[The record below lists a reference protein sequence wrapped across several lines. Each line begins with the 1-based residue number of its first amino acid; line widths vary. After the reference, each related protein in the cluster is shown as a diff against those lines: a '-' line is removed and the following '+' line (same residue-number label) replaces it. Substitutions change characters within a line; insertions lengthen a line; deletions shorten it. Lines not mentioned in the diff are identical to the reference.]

1 MLNYI
6 WCFIVVFSVFCS
18 IFAGNADNLSKAF
31 TDSTAEAMTLLM
43 TLAGIIGLWS
53 GLMKIAERS
62 GLTAIIARLFAPLLH
77 RLFPR
82 LDKNGAAFEAITMN
96 ISANLLGLGS
106 TATPLGLRAMRELR
120 TLSGSDEASDEMVWE
135 VCRLATYDA
144 EMPVYG
150 LDELPVPSLYP
161 RPSRELLRAVVM
173 VRLGIGMRT
182 VDVKALDEAYTEA
195 FPHST
200 PLNVGK
206 KRRRR
211 RTAGGDKGRT
221 ILGAALE

>member
-120 TLSGSDEASDEMVWE
+120 TLSGSDEASDEMV
-135 VCRLATYDA
+135 VF
-144 EMPVYG
+144 
-150 LDELPVPSLYP
+150 
-161 RPSRELLRAVVM
+161 VVM
-173 VRLGIGMRT
+173 
-182 VDVKALDEAYTEA
+182 
-195 FPHST
+195 
-200 PLNVGK
+200 N
-206 KRRRR
+206 
-211 RTAGGDKGRT
+211 TASLQLMPT
-221 ILGAALE
+221 TLAALRQSSGSTAPFEILVPVWLSSACALAVALTVALTGNRLSGRLRRKR

>member
-31 TDSTAEAMTLLM
+31 TDSTAEAMTLLL

-120 TLSGSDEASDEMVWE
+120 TLSGSDEASDEMV
-135 VCRLATYDA
+135 VF
-144 EMPVYG
+144 
-150 LDELPVPSLYP
+150 
-161 RPSRELLRAVVM
+161 VVM
-173 VRLGIGMRT
+173 
-182 VDVKALDEAYTEA
+182 
-195 FPHST
+195 
-200 PLNVGK
+200 N
-206 KRRRR
+206 
-211 RTAGGDKGRT
+211 TASLQLMPT
-221 ILGAALE
+221 TLAALRQSSGSTAPFEILVPVWLSSACALAVALTVALTGNRLSRRLRRKR

>member
-120 TLSGSDEASDEMVWE
+120 TLSGSDEASDEMV
-135 VCRLATYDA
+135 VF
-144 EMPVYG
+144 
-150 LDELPVPSLYP
+150 
-161 RPSRELLRAVVM
+161 VVM
-173 VRLGIGMRT
+173 
-182 VDVKALDEAYTEA
+182 
-195 FPHST
+195 
-200 PLNVGK
+200 N
-206 KRRRR
+206 
-211 RTAGGDKGRT
+211 TASLQLMPT
-221 ILGAALE
+221 TLAALRQSSGSTAPFEILVPVWLSSACALSVALTVALTGNRLSRRLRRKR